1 MKVNEL
7 RKKKYEDLNLEL
19 ISLLREKF
27 NLKMQLSNKKL
38 QNTHLLK
45 ENRKKIAI
53 LKTILS
59 EQEKKICQKKVN
71 FYKDM

>member
-59 EQEKKICQKKVN
+59 EQEKKYVRKK
-71 FYKDM
+71 